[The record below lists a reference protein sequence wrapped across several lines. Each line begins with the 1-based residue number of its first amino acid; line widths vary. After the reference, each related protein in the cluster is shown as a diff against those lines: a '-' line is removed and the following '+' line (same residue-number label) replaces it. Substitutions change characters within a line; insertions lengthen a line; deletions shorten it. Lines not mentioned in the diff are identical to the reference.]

1 MYKDKGLVLTKDNK
15 VVVFKGVTEET
26 NTQLEIIAAKV
37 LEYKYANYGKI
48 TESYVGEKAQSRIYN
63 KFLSGLDY
71 PEYYNIYNY
80 ADVVVNLDE
89 KYPYFSWNNY
99 RISCTIISATEIIV
113 QDIID
118 ATGEETKIQR
128 FGKPFSKEG
137 IELNNLPRL
146 YI

>member
-1 MYKDKGLVLTKDNK
+1 MYEDKGLILTEDKK
-15 VVVFKGVTEET
+15 VVVFQGVTEET

-37 LEYKYANYGKI
+37 LEYKFSNYGKI

-80 ADVVVNLDE
+80 ADIVVNLNE
-89 KYPYFSWNNY
+89 KYPSFNWDSYTVN
-99 RISCTIISATEIIV
+99 CTILNASEIV
-113 QDIID
+113 VKDIID

-128 FGKPFSKEG
+128 FGKSFSKEG
-137 IELNNLPRL
+137 IELYNLSRL
-146 YI
+146 YK